1 MTGRT
6 LIHIF
11 LLSLLFVHFHFAQ
24 TILHV
29 GPGQT
34 FSNPTQAATAAHPG
48 DTILIHPST
57 YTGTFYIENLKGTA
71 QARITIKGLN
81 RDQVIFQGGTES
93 MHLTDPEYLNIFNLT
108 ITGQSGNGM
117 NIDDGGSYAS
127 PAKHVHIDNCIFK
140 DMAANG
146 NNDMLKLS
154 GLDSF
159 TVSNCRFENGS
170 AGGSGIDMV
179 GCHSG
184 LFTKNIFLNQ
194 GSNSIQ
200 AKGGSSNI
208 HIERNQFT
216 NGGQRS
222 LNLGGSTGSA
232 FFRPLNANYEAKD
245 LLVTANIF
253 EGSDAPIAYV
263 GCRNVSVINNTII
276 HPVNWIMRILQESSD
291 TSFYLSSA
299 NNTFSNNI
307 VIVNNTLRSDVNIGP
322 NTSPTT
328 FKFFNNL
335 WYNFQNTNWNG
346 PQLPVTET
354 GGIVRQNPLFKNFN
368 AKDFSLL
375 INSPAIGKG
384 KQYGGYEFDF
394 NGKSFLVPPSI
405 GAFEK
410 DVIISSKET
419 ELSKQLQVYPNPC
432 KDFLIL
438 NNLPEYSQVTL
449 IDLQGKMIY
458 QDRTASIQHMIRM
471 NHLSLGIYILKVL
484 NQNNQQVWLIEKVE

>member
-1 MTGRT
+1 MIGRT
-6 LIHIF
+6 SIHIF
-11 LLSLLFVHFHFAQ
+11 LISLFTVHLHFAQ

-29 GPGQT
+29 GPGQN
-34 FSNPTQAATAAHPG
+34 FSNPAQAAAVAHPG

-57 YTGTFYIENLKGTA
+57 YTGAFYIENLKGTA

-93 MHLTDPEYLNIFNLT
+93 MHFTDPEFLNIFNLT
-108 ITGQSGNGM
+108 ISGQTGNGM
-117 NIDDGGSYAS
+117 NIDDGGSYSS

-140 DMAANG
+140 DMAASG

-159 TVSNCRFENGS
+159 RVSNCRFENGS

-184 LFTKNIFLNQ
+184 VFTRNLFFNQ

-216 NGGQRS
+216 NGGQRT
-222 LNLGGSTGSA
+222 LNLGGSTGAA

-253 EGSDAPIAYV
+253 EGSDAPVAYV

-307 VIVNNTLRSDVNIGP
+307 VIVNNALRSDVNIGP
-322 NTSPTT
+322 NTSPST
-328 FKFFNNL
+328 FIFFNNL
-335 WYNFQNTNWNG
+335 WYNFQNVNWNG
-346 PQLPVTET
+346 PQLPATET
-354 GGIVRQNPLFKNFN
+354 GSIVRQNPLFKNFN
-368 AKDFSLL
+368 AKDYSLL
-375 INSPAIGKG
+375 NNSPAIAKG
-384 KQYGGYEFDF
+384 KQYAGYEFDF
-394 NGKSFLVPPSI
+394 NGKLFLNPPSI

-410 DVIISSKET
+410 DVIISVKEIDRFEHT
-419 ELSKQLQVYPNPC
+419 EVYPNPC
-432 KDFLIL
+432 RNKLIL
-438 NNLPEYSQVTL
+438 KNLPDRVQITL
-449 IDLQGKMIY
+449 TDLHGKINY
-458 QDRTASIQHMIRM
+458 NDHASSIQEVIEMK
-471 NHLSLGIYILKVL
+471 NLSPGMYVL
-484 NQNNQQVWLIEKVE
+484 MVENKNDKRSWMIEKED